1 MSGRGFVGPVGS
13 DVALPGFVH
22 KVGAPLLVYRVLVKR
37 FGVKVV
43 EALGAALACGKCCPP
58 YAMNV
63 RCVQRAAR
71 RPTCSGIA
79 NALWARRFYSCVY
92 SRLFAFDLWTLAC
105 LCNTSPSHCAQ
116 A

>member
-13 DVALPGFVH
+13 DVALPGFMH
-22 KVGAPLLVYRVLVKR
+22 KVGAPLLVYRVLLKR
-37 FGVKVV
+37 FGVEVV
-43 EALGAALACGKCCPP
+43 EALGAALACGKRCPP

-79 NALWARRFYSCVY
+79 KALWARRFAADRCDFISCCGMCRAAWLGWCCCVN
-92 SRLFAFDLWTLAC
+92 RAIC
-105 LCNTSPSHCAQ
+105 
-116 A
+116 